1 MLLRSYAFITRCN
14 EYDKGTVEVLLIE
27 RRRQGVEDWGETE
40 AVIQAAQIGATVIVD
55 DPWGRDLAERNRL
68 DYHGTLWVLRRMFEL
83 KLLSGP
89 ALRVGLIRL
98 RRQGIRLP

>member
-1 MLLRSYAFITRCN
+1 M
-14 EYDKGTVEVLLIE
+14 
-27 RRRQGVEDWGETE
+27 EDRGETE
-40 AVIQAAQIGATVIVD
+40 AVVQAAQIGATVIVD

-98 RRQGIRLP
+98 RRQGIRLPWSPANALLIEAGEAPLTNADR